1 MRILKIDAEKASI
14 LFKDL
19 QEAKNDLKKLSSRD
33 LIRKDHKRWF
43 MNDLSVGISSVTWSI
58 SEWKQRDLNE
68 KRDDWIQ
75 VLENYIK
82 EVLKIF
88 NH

>member
-1 MRILKIDAEKASI
+1 
-14 LFKDL
+14 
-19 QEAKNDLKKLSSRD
+19 
-33 LIRKDHKRWF
+33 

-68 KRDDWIQ
+68 KRDDWLQ
-75 VLENYIK
+75 VLENYIR

-88 NH
+88 ND